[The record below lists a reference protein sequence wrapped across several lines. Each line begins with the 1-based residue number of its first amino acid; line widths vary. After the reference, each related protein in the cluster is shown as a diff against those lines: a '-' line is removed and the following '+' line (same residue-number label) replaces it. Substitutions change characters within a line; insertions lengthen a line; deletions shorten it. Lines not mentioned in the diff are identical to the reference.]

1 MCLLFTRHQ
10 LLIHLFG
17 CVSVSDQTVSTK
29 YIKLKLVLAFKTVR
43 NGGFSPLF
51 NKSRSHG
58 PHTIDPIQGASRL
71 SVVEQPAS
79 AAETT
84 TPLLWLQAPDLVA
97 FGFLAIDSQDATT
110 TFIKLYLF
118 YFRRRPA
125 IVFHPRRL
133 QQWIQYVVVA
143 FPFITPSPV
152 PWFYF

>member
-17 CVSVSDQTVSTK
+17 CVSVSDQTVFTK

-71 SVVEQPAS
+71 SVVEQQQQKQPH
-79 AAETT
+79 
-84 TPLLWLQAPDLVA
+84 LCYDYRLQISLALVS
-97 FGFLAIDSQDATT
+97 SQLTHKT
-110 TFIKLYLF
+110 
-118 YFRRRPA
+118 RRRRSLNCACISFTSGGGRQLFFTHADCSSGYMSSSSP
-125 IVFHPRRL
+125 
-133 QQWIQYVVVA
+133 
-143 FPFITPSPV
+143 FPLSLPV
-152 PWFYF
+152 PWSYI